1 MVTPSYASNH
11 HKRTITALKF
21 VGQTLVS
28 GSVDKSLKIWTLN
41 ERKLPG
47 HASPMVKSTFKHP
60 PVPIGGW
67 TPAQLSRINL
77 QQALVRKM
85 EKTCDSIEKINP
97 TCVRTLHGHQ
107 AAIKCLDF
115 TPHVLISGDTLGFVK
130 IWHVPSGN
138 CLGTI
143 DMNNIK
149 PGPMQFE
156 KVSGKISGMHNP
168 LDKEAGS
175 TKQEDEKS
183 DPISFVSFK
192 ENRLAI
198 GKFSGAMYFY
208 AIYPYD
214 LWLKLPGTTTSS
226 TSIQYENLKQ
236 WCEEPSTFELL
247 GVYELETGKVDKS
260 NEEFVPRPTNRT
272 WALCGGSEGR
282 CVLWNHREGKRI
294 YSLKGDIIMHGQT
307 VINPPT
313 HDARDAEN
321 LLGPESASRPTLDE
335 STVSL
340 SVSTDPKSARKKLSS
355 AGPGGRNGRKS
366 SYKSSETLAA
376 SSSSLSAADS
386 RLIRQKPSSAGA
398 RNGRKTPNASVSKM
412 GSGASIVVVDDS
424 AAATS
429 KSADNKN
436 KSTTGVAFDNRFI
449 ISGSMDGIL
458 RIWDCV
464 F

>member
-1 MVTPSYASNH
+1 MDEKYVATGSADRTAKVFDLKTGLCVRQAHPVLSFRTFAGHLLPVGCLQLGESKLVTGSADTTLKIWSLRDETCHFTLRYLVTPSYASNH

-208 AIYPYD
+208 AIYPY
-214 LWLKLPGTTTSS
+214 G
-226 TSIQYENLKQ
+226 ICAQ
-236 WCEEPSTFELL
+236 
-247 GVYELETGKVDKS
+247 
-260 NEEFVPRPTNRT
+260 
-272 WALCGGSEGR
+272 
-282 CVLWNHREGKRI
+282 RI
-294 YSLKGDIIMHGQT
+294 L
-307 VINPPT
+307 
-313 HDARDAEN
+313 
-321 LLGPESASRPTLDE
+321 
-335 STVSL
+335 
-340 SVSTDPKSARKKLSS
+340 
-355 AGPGGRNGRKS
+355 
-366 SYKSSETLAA
+366 
-376 SSSSLSAADS
+376 
-386 RLIRQKPSSAGA
+386 
-398 RNGRKTPNASVSKM
+398 
-412 GSGASIVVVDDS
+412 
-424 AAATS
+424 
-429 KSADNKN
+429 
-436 KSTTGVAFDNRFI
+436 
-449 ISGSMDGIL
+449 
-458 RIWDCV
+458 
-464 F
+464 